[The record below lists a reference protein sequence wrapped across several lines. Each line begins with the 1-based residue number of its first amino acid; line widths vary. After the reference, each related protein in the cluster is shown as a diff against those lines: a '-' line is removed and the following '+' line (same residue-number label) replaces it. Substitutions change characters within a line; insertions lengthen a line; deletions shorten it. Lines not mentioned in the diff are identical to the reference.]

1 MNIDKAISLTASK
14 EEREAQ
20 RILDSINGDKE
31 LLYLLIMK
39 KGVNDLLEKIYKKS
53 GENAPEER
61 INECAIPLLNSHFLD
76 KKEKEARYLKF
87 YDRALDRIDDY
98 RYEWMASTT
107 IPKLLN
113 MKILDETRRN
123 ELYISFFDKTLKEVP
138 KEKYY
143 CFWLNR
149 AIPQLLRCRDLPI
162 NEVKTDYLSFLNN
175 LTQRVNTW
183 LTKDEDRKKWGADW
197 SKTIIEKLL
206 VEPILT
212 QEEIKHYR
220 NNLSYKIETPI
231 VEDWEK
237 LWEDTNYDKVDL
249 KDLVSNLKEIEN
261 TRYYSQYDFKKIAW
275 KIAKYSQSEL
285 ENKSKKDQI
294 FSFEVF
300 DNIDSDILE
309 VLEQY
314 KDPLSLE
321 DIKLI
326 NKKWANVFLYQKK
339 LKEIS
344 EISTVNDLMEVL
356 CFDNKDKQ
364 LEEQIQYIKN
374 KFNSWNKSVHHL
386 SYRDIREK
394 ILNHPKK
401 LKPIFDILLMGEKD
415 CENQDEFWQ
424 RLAWEIFDK
433 IDEEK
438 IDEDVVIL
446 KEFIDRLRPS
456 IPNKEGLRVF
466 IAEYFNIKEYRTN
479 KEWYI
484 DTARV
489 ISGIIGNFFTLE
501 RRKKPWYCPKYEDF
515 YLRKLQKLIDCHP
528 KKLKPMFDVI
538 LMGEKDCE
546 DQGRFWNVLL
556 WKIFDK
562 IDEEKID
569 EDVVIL
575 KEFIDRLRPS
585 IRNKEGLRVF
595 IAEYFNIKKYR
606 SDKEWYIDTARVIS
620 EIIGNFFTLERRK
633 KPWSSRKYQDF
644 YSWTL
649 RELIDYHSKKLK
661 PMFDVILMGEKD
673 CEDQERFWKV
683 LLWKILNKID
693 EKRIDEGVNLLKEF
707 IDKISPFI
715 NNRENLR
722 IFMAYYFDINKYR
735 SDKEWWI
742 QTATTMINRPIE
754 KAHTINEN
762 NFFKASEGTFTLCKD
777 EVISER
783 EPDFISYRR
792 NRNNETESYEYSDDI
807 ISSEYRYTKEGVY
820 RKSDHRGK
828 VASCIWELSEENYW
842 NDDESDEDDA
852 PDEDD
857 AESRNQYRN
866 ENAVVAF
873 CPREKFTPL
882 KKYLLKFKRED
893 WDIQYIPT
901 IPLQYLWKT
910 GGSLAAEFGEKH
922 TTSILDL
929 YSPLDQHP
937 NHYSDYITLF
947 LEK

>member
-39 KGVNDLLEKIYKKS
+39 KGVNDLLEKIYKEAWEYSAEK
-53 GENAPEER
+53 P

-76 KKEKEARYLKF
+76 KKEKEVRFLKF
-87 YDRALDRIDDY
+87 YNHTIEQIIDDS
-98 RYEWMASTT
+98 EWLASTT

-113 MKILDETRRN
+113 MNILAESRRN
-123 ELYISFFDKTLKEVP
+123 ELYISFFDKTLKEVL
-138 KEKYY
+138 KEKYDN
-143 CFWLNR
+143 FWLNE
-149 AIPQLLRCRDLPI
+149 AIPELLKCRDLPI
-162 NEVKTDYLSFLNN
+162 TEIKPDYLSFLDHLIQKANIRFN
-175 LTQRVNTW
+175 EKNENRQ
-183 LTKDEDRKKWGADW
+183 KWGANW
-197 SKTIIEKLL
+197 SKTIIQELL
-206 VEPILT
+206 IEPILAP
-212 QEEIKHYR
+212 EEIKHYR
-220 NNLSYKIETPI
+220 DNLSYKIEAPI
-231 VEDWEK
+231 IEDWEE
-237 LWEDTNYDKVDL
+237 LWEDPNYDKVDL
-249 KDLVSNLKEIEN
+249 KDLVSNLKEIES
-261 TRYYSQYDFKKIAW
+261 TGYYSEDDFKKIAW
-275 KIAKYSQSEL
+275 KIAKYSESEL

-294 FSFEVF
+294 FSFEVLN
-300 DNIDSDILE
+300 NIDSDILE

-314 KDPLSLE
+314 KAPLSLE

-326 NKKWANVFLYQKK
+326 NTKWANVFLYQKK

-374 KFNSWNKSVHHL
+374 KFNSWKEW
-386 SYRDIREK
+386 SYKLPFGDIRKK
-394 ILNHPKK
+394 ILDHPKK

-466 IAEYFNIKEYRTN
+466 ITEYFNIKEYRSD

-501 RRKKPWYCPKYEDF
+501 RKKHPWSLPKY
-515 YLRKLQKLIDCHP
+515 Q
-528 KKLKPMFDVI
+528 
-538 LMGEKDCE
+538 
-546 DQGRFWNVLL
+546 N
-556 WKIFDK
+556 
-562 IDEEKID
+562 
-569 EDVVIL
+569 
-575 KEFIDRLRPS
+575 
-585 IRNKEGLRVF
+585 
-595 IAEYFNIKKYR
+595 
-606 SDKEWYIDTARVIS
+606 
-620 EIIGNFFTLERRK
+620 
-633 KPWSSRKYQDF
+633 F

-649 RELIDYHSKKLK
+649 HQLIDYHSKKLK

-693 EKRIDEGVNLLKEF
+693 EKRIDEEVNLLKEF

-754 KAHTINEN
+754 KASSINEN

-828 VASCIWELSEENYW
+828 VASCIWDLSEENYW
-842 NDDESDEDDA
+842 DDDESDEDDA
-852 PDEDD
+852 PDEED

-882 KKYLLKFKRED
+882 KKYLLKFKGED

-910 GGSLAAEFGEKH
+910 GGSLAAEFGKKH

-929 YSPLDQHP
+929 DRPLDHHP

>member
-61 INECAIPLLNSHFLD
+61 INECAIPLLNSYFLD

-138 KEKYY
+138 KEKYD

-162 NEVKTDYLSFLNN
+162 NELKTDYLSFLDN

-220 NNLSYKIETPI
+220 NNLSYKIETAI
-231 VEDWEK
+231 VEDWEE

-261 TRYYSQYDFKKIAW
+261 TGYYSQYDFKKISW
-275 KIAKYSQSEL
+275 KMAAYSQSEL

-294 FSFEVF
+294 FSFEVLN
-300 DNIDSDILE
+300 NIDSDILE

-314 KDPLSLE
+314 KAPLSLE

-326 NKKWANVFLYQKK
+326 NTKWANVFLYQKK

-374 KFNSWNKSVHHL
+374 KFNSWKEWPYKL
-386 SYRDIREK
+386 PFGDIRKK

-424 RLAWEIFDK
+424 RLAWKIFDK

-466 IAEYFNIKEYRTN
+466 ITEYFNIKEYRSD

-484 DTARV
+484 DTARI
-489 ISGIIGNFFTLE
+489 ISEIIGNFFTLE

-515 YLRKLQKLIDCHP
+515 YSWKLHQ
-528 KKLKPMFDVI
+528 
-538 LMGEKDCE
+538 
-546 DQGRFWNVLL
+546 
-556 WKIFDK
+556 
-562 IDEEKID
+562 
-569 EDVVIL
+569 
-575 KEFIDRLRPS
+575 
-585 IRNKEGLRVF
+585 
-595 IAEYFNIKKYR
+595 
-606 SDKEWYIDTARVIS
+606 
-620 EIIGNFFTLERRK
+620 
-633 KPWSSRKYQDF
+633 
-644 YSWTL
+644 
-649 RELIDYHSKKLK
+649 LIDYHAKKLK

-673 CEDQERFWKV
+673 CEDQERFWEV
-683 LLWKILNKID
+683 LLWKIFDKID
-693 EKRIDEGVNLLKEF
+693 EKRIDEEVNLLKEF

-762 NFFKASEGTFTLCKD
+762 NFFKASEATFTLCKD

-828 VASCIWELSEENYW
+828 VASCIWDLSEENYW
-842 NDDESDEDDA
+842 DDDESDEDDA
-852 PDEDD
+852 PDEED

-882 KKYLLKFKRED
+882 KKYLLKFKRKD

>member
-1 MNIDKAISLTASK
+1 MSIDKAISLTASK

-61 INECAIPLLNSHFLD
+61 INECAIPLLNSYFLN
-76 KKEKEARYLKF
+76 KEEKEARYLKF

-98 RYEWMASTT
+98 RYERMASTT

-113 MKILDETRRN
+113 MKILDESRRN

-220 NNLSYKIETPI
+220 NNLSYKIETAI
-231 VEDWEK
+231 VEDWEE
-237 LWEDTNYDKVDL
+237 LWENTNYDKVDL
-249 KDLVSNLKEIEN
+249 KDLVSNLKEIES
-261 TRYYSQYDFKKIAW
+261 TGYYSADDFKKIAW

-294 FSFEVF
+294 FSFEVLN
-300 DNIDSDILE
+300 NIDSDILE

-314 KDPLSLE
+314 KAPLSLE

-374 KFNSWNKSVHHL
+374 KFNSWNQSVHHL

-394 ILNHPKK
+394 ILNYPKK

-466 IAEYFNIKEYRTN
+466 IAEYFNIKEYRAN
-479 KEWYI
+479 KKWYI

-501 RRKKPWYCPKYEDF
+501 KRKKPWYCPKYENF
-515 YLRKLQKLIDCHP
+515 YSWELQQLIDCHP
-528 KKLKPMFDVI
+528 KKLKPMFDII
-538 LMGEKDCE
+538 LMGERDCE
-546 DQGRFWNVLL
+546 DQRRLWKVLL

-562 IDEEKID
+562 IDEERID
-569 EDVVIL
+569 EDV
-575 KEFIDRLRPS
+575 S
-585 IRNKEGLRVF
+585 
-595 IAEYFNIKKYR
+595 
-606 SDKEWYIDTARVIS
+606 
-620 EIIGNFFTLERRK
+620 
-633 KPWSSRKYQDF
+633 
-644 YSWTL
+644 
-649 RELIDYHSKKLK
+649 
-661 PMFDVILMGEKD
+661 
-673 CEDQERFWKV
+673 
-683 LLWKILNKID
+683 
-693 EKRIDEGVNLLKEF
+693 LLKEF

-715 NNRENLR
+715 TNRENLR
-722 IFMAYYFDINKYR
+722 IFMAYYFNIKQYR
-735 SDKEWWI
+735 SDKEWRI
-742 QTATTMINRPIE
+742 KTATTMINRPIE
-754 KAHTINEN
+754 KAPTINED

-828 VASCIWELSEENYW
+828 VASCIWDLSEENYW
-842 NDDESDEDDA
+842 DDDKSDEDDA
-852 PDEDD
+852 PDEED

-866 ENAVVAF
+866 ENTVVAF
-873 CPREKFTPL
+873 CPRENFTPL
-882 KKYLLKFKRED
+882 KKYLLKFKDED

-910 GGSLAAEFGEKH
+910 GGSLAAEFGKKH

-929 YSPLDQHP
+929 DSPLDHHP

>member
-1 MNIDKAISLTASK
+1 MSIDKKISLTASK
-14 EEREAQ
+14 EEREAK

-39 KGVNDLLEKIYKKS
+39 KGVNDLLEKIYKEAWEYSAEKW
-53 GENAPEER
+53 
-61 INECAIPLLNSHFLD
+61 INECAIPLLNSHFLN
-76 KKEKEARYLKF
+76 KEEKEVRFLKF
-87 YDRALDRIDDY
+87 YNCTTEQIDDC
-98 RYEWMASTT
+98 EWMASTT

-113 MKILDETRRN
+113 MNILDESRRN
-123 ELYISFFDKTLKEVP
+123 ELYISFFDKTLKEVL
-138 KEKYY
+138 KEKYDN
-143 CFWLNR
+143 FWLNE
-149 AIPQLLRCRDLPI
+149 AIPELLKCRDLPI
-162 NEVKTDYLSFLNN
+162 TEIKPDYLSFLDHLIQKANIRFN
-175 LTQRVNTW
+175 EKNENRQ
-183 LTKDEDRKKWGADW
+183 KWGANW
-197 SKTIIEKLL
+197 SKTIIQELL
-206 VEPILT
+206 IEPILT
-212 QEEIKHYR
+212 PEEIKHYR
-220 NNLSYKIETPI
+220 DNLSYKIETPI
-231 VEDWEK
+231 IEDWEE
-237 LWEDTNYDKVDL
+237 LWEDPNYDKVDL
-249 KDLVSNLKEIEN
+249 KDLVSNLKEIES
-261 TRYYSQYDFKKIAW
+261 TGYYSEDDFKKIAW
-275 KIAKYSQSEL
+275 KIAKYSESEL

-294 FSFEVF
+294 FSFEVLN
-300 DNIDSDILE
+300 NIDSDILE

-314 KDPLSLE
+314 KAPLSLE

-326 NKKWANVFLYQKK
+326 NTKWANVFLYQKK

-374 KFNSWNKSVHHL
+374 KFNSWKEWPYKL
-386 SYRDIREK
+386 PFGDIRKK

-466 IAEYFNIKEYRTN
+466 ITEYFNIKE
-479 KEWYI
+479 
-484 DTARV
+484 
-489 ISGIIGNFFTLE
+489 
-501 RRKKPWYCPKYEDF
+501 
-515 YLRKLQKLIDCHP
+515 
-528 KKLKPMFDVI
+528 
-538 LMGEKDCE
+538 
-546 DQGRFWNVLL
+546 
-556 WKIFDK
+556 
-562 IDEEKID
+562 
-569 EDVVIL
+569 
-575 KEFIDRLRPS
+575 
-585 IRNKEGLRVF
+585 
-595 IAEYFNIKKYR
+595 YR

-620 EIIGNFFTLERRK
+620 EIIGNFFTLERK
-633 KPWSSRKYQDF
+633 KHPWSLPKYQNF

-649 RELIDYHSKKLK
+649 HQLIDYHSKKLK

-693 EKRIDEGVNLLKEF
+693 EKRIDEEVNLLKEF
-707 IDKISPFI
+707 IDKIIPFI

-722 IFMAYYFDINKYR
+722 IFMAYYFDIEKYR

-754 KAHTINEN
+754 KAHTINED

-783 EPDFISYRR
+783 EPDFISYRK

-807 ISSEYRYTKEGVY
+807 ISSEYRFTEEGVY
-820 RKSDHRGK
+820 RKSDHRGR

-842 NDDESDEDDA
+842 DDDESDEDDA
-852 PDEDD
+852 PDEED

-882 KKYLLKFKRED
+882 KKYLLKFKGED

-910 GGSLAAEFGEKH
+910 GGSLAAEFGKKH

-929 YSPLDQHP
+929 DSPLDHHP

>member
-39 KGVNDLLEKIYKKS
+39 KGVNDLLEKIYKEAWEYSAEK
-53 GENAPEER
+53 R

-76 KKEKEARYLKF
+76 KKEKEVRFLKF
-87 YDRALDRIDDY
+87 YNHTIEQIIDDS
-98 RYEWMASTT
+98 EWLASTT

-113 MKILDETRRN
+113 MKILNKTKRN
-123 ELYISFFDKTLKEVP
+123 ELYISFFDKALKEVL
-138 KEKYY
+138 KEKYDN
-143 CFWLNR
+143 FWLNE
-149 AIPQLLRCRDLPI
+149 AIPELLKCRDLPI
-162 NEVKTDYLSFLNN
+162 TEIKPDYLSFLDHLIQKANIQFN
-175 LTQRVNTW
+175 EKNENRQ
-183 LTKDEDRKKWGADW
+183 KWGANW
-197 SKTIIEKLL
+197 SKTIIQELL
-206 VEPILT
+206 IEPILT
-212 QEEIKHYR
+212 PEEIKHYR

-231 VEDWEK
+231 VEVEDWEE
-237 LWEDTNYDKVDL
+237 LWEDPNYDKVDL
-249 KDLVSNLKEIEN
+249 KDLVSNLKEIES
-261 TRYYSQYDFKKIAW
+261 TGYYSADDFKKIAW
-275 KIAKYSQSEL
+275 KIAAYSQSEL

-294 FSFEVF
+294 FSFEVLN
-300 DNIDSDILE
+300 NIDSDILE

-314 KDPLSLE
+314 KAPLSLE

-326 NKKWANVFLYQKK
+326 NTKWANVFLYQKK

-374 KFNSWNKSVHHL
+374 KFNSWNQSVHHL

-466 IAEYFNIKEYRTN
+466 ITEYFNIKE
-479 KEWYI
+479 
-484 DTARV
+484 
-489 ISGIIGNFFTLE
+489 
-501 RRKKPWYCPKYEDF
+501 
-515 YLRKLQKLIDCHP
+515 
-528 KKLKPMFDVI
+528 
-538 LMGEKDCE
+538 
-546 DQGRFWNVLL
+546 
-556 WKIFDK
+556 
-562 IDEEKID
+562 
-569 EDVVIL
+569 
-575 KEFIDRLRPS
+575 
-585 IRNKEGLRVF
+585 
-595 IAEYFNIKKYR
+595 YR

-633 KPWSSRKYQDF
+633 HPWSLPKYQNF

-649 RELIDYHSKKLK
+649 HQLIDYHSKKLK

-683 LLWKILNKID
+683 LLWKIFNKID
-693 EKRIDEGVNLLKEF
+693 EKRIDEEVNLLKEF

-722 IFMAYYFDINKYR
+722 IFMAYYFDINKYC

-754 KAHTINEN
+754 KASSINEN

-783 EPDFISYRR
+783 EPDFISYRK

-842 NDDESDEDDA
+842 DDDESDEDDA
-852 PDEDD
+852 PDEED

-882 KKYLLKFKRED
+882 KKYLLKFKGED

-910 GGSLAAEFGEKH
+910 GGSLAAEFGKKH

-929 YSPLDQHP
+929 DSPLDHHP

>member
-1 MNIDKAISLTASK
+1 MSIDKAISLTASK

-53 GENAPEER
+53 GENTPEER

-113 MKILDETRRN
+113 IKILDESKRN

-138 KEKYY
+138 KEKYD

-162 NEVKTDYLSFLNN
+162 NELKTDYLSFLDN

-220 NNLSYKIETPI
+220 DNLSYKIETPI
-231 VEDWEK
+231 VEDWEE
-237 LWEDTNYDKVDL
+237 LWEDPNYDKVDL
-249 KDLVSNLKEIEN
+249 KDLVSNLKKIEN
-261 TRYYSQYDFKKIAW
+261 AGYYSQYDFKKIAW

-300 DNIDSDILE
+300 NNIDSDILE

-314 KDPLSLE
+314 KAPLSLE

-326 NKKWANVFLYQKK
+326 NTKWANVFLYQKK

-374 KFNSWNKSVHHL
+374 KFNSWNQSVHHL

-394 ILNHPKK
+394 ILNYPKK

-433 IDEEK
+433 IDEE
-438 IDEDVVIL
+438 
-446 KEFIDRLRPS
+446 R
-456 IPNKEGLRVF
+456 
-466 IAEYFNIKEYRTN
+466 
-479 KEWYI
+479 
-484 DTARV
+484 
-489 ISGIIGNFFTLE
+489 
-501 RRKKPWYCPKYEDF
+501 
-515 YLRKLQKLIDCHP
+515 
-528 KKLKPMFDVI
+528 
-538 LMGEKDCE
+538 
-546 DQGRFWNVLL
+546 
-556 WKIFDK
+556 
-562 IDEEKID
+562 ID

-595 IAEYFNIKKYR
+595 IAEYFNIKEYR
-606 SDKEWYIDTARVIS
+606 ANKKWYIDTARVIS
-620 EIIGNFFTLERRK
+620 GIIGNFFTLEKRK
-633 KPWSSRKYQDF
+633 KPWYCPKYENF
-644 YSWTL
+644 YSWEL
-649 RELIDYHSKKLK
+649 RQLIDCHPKKLK

-673 CEDQERFWKV
+673 CEDQERFWEV
-683 LLWKILNKID
+683 LLWKIFDKID
-693 EKRIDEGVNLLKEF
+693 EKRTDEEVNLLKEF

-722 IFMAYYFDINKYR
+722 IFMAYYFDIEKYR

-754 KAHTINEN
+754 KASSINED
-762 NFFKASEGTFTLCKD
+762 NFFKASKGTFTLCKD

-783 EPDFISYRR
+783 EPDFISYRK

-807 ISSEYRYTKEGVY
+807 ISSEYRFTEEGVY
-820 RKSDHRGK
+820 RKSDHRGR

-842 NDDESDEDDA
+842 DDDESDEDDA
-852 PDEDD
+852 PDEED

-882 KKYLLKFKRED
+882 KKYLLKFKGED

-910 GGSLAAEFGEKH
+910 GGSLAAEFGKKH

-929 YSPLDQHP
+929 DSPLDHHP

>member
-1 MNIDKAISLTASK
+1 MNIDKAISLTVSK

-39 KGVNDLLEKIYKKS
+39 KGVNDLLEKIYKEAWEYSAEK
-53 GENAPEER
+53 R

-76 KKEKEARYLKF
+76 KKEKEVRFLKF
-87 YDRALDRIDDY
+87 YNHTIEQIIDDS
-98 RYEWMASTT
+98 EWLASTT
-107 IPKLLN
+107 ISKLLN
-113 MKILDETRRN
+113 MKILNKTKRN
-123 ELYISFFDKTLKEVP
+123 ELYISFFDKALKEVL
-138 KEKYY
+138 KEKYDN
-143 CFWLNR
+143 FWLNE
-149 AIPQLLRCRDLPI
+149 AIPELLKCRDLPI
-162 NEVKTDYLSFLNN
+162 TEIKPDYLSFLDHLIQKANIQFN
-175 LTQRVNTW
+175 EKNENRQ
-183 LTKDEDRKKWGADW
+183 KWGANW
-197 SKTIIEKLL
+197 SKTIIQELL
-206 VEPILT
+206 IEPILT
-212 QEEIKHYR
+212 PEEIKHYR

-231 VEDWEK
+231 VEDWEE

-249 KDLVSNLKEIEN
+249 KDLVSNLKEIES
-261 TRYYSQYDFKKIAW
+261 TGYYSADDFKKIAW
-275 KIAKYSQSEL
+275 KIAAYSQSEL

-294 FSFEVF
+294 FSFEVLN
-300 DNIDSDILE
+300 NIDSDISE

-314 KDPLSLE
+314 KAPLSLE

-326 NKKWANVFLYQKK
+326 NTKWANVFLYQKK

-374 KFNSWNKSVHHL
+374 KFNSWNQSVHHL

-466 IAEYFNIKEYRTN
+466 IAEYFNIKEYRAN

-489 ISGIIGNFFTLE
+489 ISWIIGNFFTLE
-501 RRKKPWYCPKYEDF
+501 RRKKPWYCPKY
-515 YLRKLQKLIDCHP
+515 Q
-528 KKLKPMFDVI
+528 
-538 LMGEKDCE
+538 
-546 DQGRFWNVLL
+546 N
-556 WKIFDK
+556 
-562 IDEEKID
+562 
-569 EDVVIL
+569 
-575 KEFIDRLRPS
+575 
-585 IRNKEGLRVF
+585 
-595 IAEYFNIKKYR
+595 
-606 SDKEWYIDTARVIS
+606 
-620 EIIGNFFTLERRK
+620 
-633 KPWSSRKYQDF
+633 F

-649 RELIDYHSKKLK
+649 HQLIDYHSKKLK

-683 LLWKILNKID
+683 LLWKIFNKID
-693 EKRIDEGVNLLKEF
+693 EKRIDEEVNLLKEF

-828 VASCIWELSEENYW
+828 VASCIWDLSEENYW
-842 NDDESDEDDA
+842 DDDDSDEDDA

-882 KKYLLKFKRED
+882 KKYLLKFKGED
-893 WDIQYIPT
+893 WDTQQIPT

-910 GGSLAAEFGEKH
+910 GGSLAAEFGKKH

-929 YSPLDQHP
+929 DTPLDHHR
-937 NHYSDYITLF
+937 NHHSDYITLF

>member
-39 KGVNDLLEKIYKKS
+39 KGVNDLLEKIYKEAWEYSAEK
-53 GENAPEER
+53 R

-76 KKEKEARYLKF
+76 KKEKEVRFLKF
-87 YDRALDRIDDY
+87 YNHTIEQIIDDS
-98 RYEWMASTT
+98 EWLASTT

-113 MKILDETRRN
+113 MKILNKTKRN
-123 ELYISFFDKTLKEVP
+123 ELYISFFDKALKEVL
-138 KEKYY
+138 KEKYDN
-143 CFWLNR
+143 FWLNE
-149 AIPQLLRCRDLPI
+149 AIPELLKCRDLPI
-162 NEVKTDYLSFLNN
+162 TEIKPDYLSFLDHLIQKANIQFN
-175 LTQRVNTW
+175 EKNENRQ
-183 LTKDEDRKKWGADW
+183 KWGANW
-197 SKTIIEKLL
+197 SKTIIQELL
-206 VEPILT
+206 IEPILT
-212 QEEIKHYR
+212 PEEIKHYR

-231 VEDWEK
+231 VEDWEE
-237 LWEDTNYDKVDL
+237 LWEDPNYDKVDL
-249 KDLVSNLKEIEN
+249 KDLVSNLKEIES
-261 TRYYSQYDFKKIAW
+261 TGYYSADDFKKIAW
-275 KIAKYSQSEL
+275 KIAAYSQSEL

-294 FSFEVF
+294 FSFEVLN
-300 DNIDSDILE
+300 NIDSDILE

-314 KDPLSLE
+314 KAPLSLE

-326 NKKWANVFLYQKK
+326 NTKWANVFLYQKK

-374 KFNSWNKSVHHL
+374 KFNSWNQLVHHL

-466 IAEYFNIKEYRTN
+466 ITEYFNIKE
-479 KEWYI
+479 
-484 DTARV
+484 
-489 ISGIIGNFFTLE
+489 
-501 RRKKPWYCPKYEDF
+501 
-515 YLRKLQKLIDCHP
+515 
-528 KKLKPMFDVI
+528 
-538 LMGEKDCE
+538 
-546 DQGRFWNVLL
+546 
-556 WKIFDK
+556 
-562 IDEEKID
+562 
-569 EDVVIL
+569 
-575 KEFIDRLRPS
+575 
-585 IRNKEGLRVF
+585 
-595 IAEYFNIKKYR
+595 YR

-620 EIIGNFFTLERRK
+620 EIIGNFFTLERK
-633 KPWSSRKYQDF
+633 KHPWSLPKYQNF

-649 RELIDYHSKKLK
+649 HQLIDYHSKKLK

-693 EKRIDEGVNLLKEF
+693 EKRIDEDVNLLKEF

-715 NNRENLR
+715 SNRENLR
-722 IFMAYYFDINKYR
+722 IFIAYYFDIEKYR

-762 NFFKASEGTFTLCKD
+762 NFFKASEATFTLCKD

-828 VASCIWELSEENYW
+828 VASCIWDLSEENYW
-842 NDDESDEDDA
+842 DDDKSDEDDA
-852 PDEDD
+852 PDEED

-882 KKYLLKFKRED
+882 KKYLLKFKGED

-910 GGSLAAEFGEKH
+910 GGSLAAEFGKKH

-929 YSPLDQHP
+929 DTPLDHHR
-937 NHYSDYITLF
+937 NHHSDYTTLF

>member
-39 KGVNDLLEKIYKKS
+39 KGVNDLLEKIYKEAWEYSAEK
-53 GENAPEER
+53 R

-76 KKEKEARYLKF
+76 KKEKEVRFLKF
-87 YDRALDRIDDY
+87 YNHTIEQIIDDS
-98 RYEWMASTT
+98 EWLASTT

-113 MKILDETRRN
+113 MKILNKTKRN
-123 ELYISFFDKTLKEVP
+123 ELYISFFDKALKEVL
-138 KEKYY
+138 KEKYDN
-143 CFWLNR
+143 FWLNE
-149 AIPQLLRCRDLPI
+149 AIPELLKCRDLPI
-162 NEVKTDYLSFLNN
+162 TEIKPDYLSFLDN

-231 VEDWEK
+231 VEDWEE

-249 KDLVSNLKEIEN
+249 KDLVSNLKEIDN
-261 TRYYSQYDFKKIAW
+261 TGYYSEDDFKKIAW
-275 KIAKYSQSEL
+275 KIAKYSESEL
-285 ENKSKKDQI
+285 ENKGKKDQI

-300 DNIDSDILE
+300 DNIDSNILE
-309 VLEQY
+309 ILDQY

-466 IAEYFNIKEYRTN
+466 IAKYFNIKEYRAN

-489 ISGIIGNFFTLE
+489 ISGIIGIFFTLE
-501 RRKKPWYCPKYEDF
+501 RRKKPWYCPKYENF
-515 YLRKLQKLIDCHP
+515 YSWELRQLIDCHP
-528 KKLKPMFDVI
+528 
-538 LMGEKDCE
+538 
-546 DQGRFWNVLL
+546 
-556 WKIFDK
+556 
-562 IDEEKID
+562 
-569 EDVVIL
+569 
-575 KEFIDRLRPS
+575 
-585 IRNKEGLRVF
+585 
-595 IAEYFNIKKYR
+595 
-606 SDKEWYIDTARVIS
+606 
-620 EIIGNFFTLERRK
+620 
-633 KPWSSRKYQDF
+633 
-644 YSWTL
+644 
-649 RELIDYHSKKLK
+649 KKLK

-683 LLWKILNKID
+683 LLWKIFDKID
-693 EKRIDEGVNLLKEF
+693 EKRIDEDVNLLKEF

-715 NNRENLR
+715 SNRENLR
-722 IFMAYYFDINKYR
+722 IFIAYYFDIEKYR

-762 NFFKASEGTFTLCKD
+762 NFFKASEATFTLCKD

-807 ISSEYRYTKEGVY
+807 ISSEYRFTEEGVY

-842 NDDESDEDDA
+842 DDDESDEDDA
-852 PDEDD
+852 PDEED

-873 CPREKFTPL
+873 CPREIFIK
-882 KKYLLKFKRED
+882 
-893 WDIQYIPT
+893 I
-901 IPLQYLWKT
+901 
-910 GGSLAAEFGEKH
+910 
-922 TTSILDL
+922 
-929 YSPLDQHP
+929 
-937 NHYSDYITLF
+937 
-947 LEK
+947 

>member
-39 KGVNDLLEKIYKKS
+39 KGVNDLLEKIYKEAWEYSAEKW
-53 GENAPEER
+53 
-61 INECAIPLLNSHFLD
+61 INECAIPLLNSYFLN
-76 KKEKEARYLKF
+76 KEEKEARFLKF
-87 YDRALDRIDDY
+87 YNHTIEQIIDDS
-98 RYEWMASTT
+98 EWLASTT

-113 MKILDETRRN
+113 MNILAESRRN
-123 ELYISFFDKTLKEVP
+123 ELYISFFDKTLKEVL
-138 KEKYY
+138 KEKYDN
-143 CFWLNR
+143 FWLNE
-149 AIPQLLRCRDLPI
+149 AIPELLKCRDLPI
-162 NEVKTDYLSFLNN
+162 TEIKPDYLSFLDHLIQKANIRFN
-175 LTQRVNTW
+175 EKNENRQ
-183 LTKDEDRKKWGADW
+183 KWGANW
-197 SKTIIEKLL
+197 SKTIIQELL
-206 VEPILT
+206 IEPILAP
-212 QEEIKHYR
+212 EEIKHYR
-220 NNLSYKIETPI
+220 DNLSYKIEAPI
-231 VEDWEK
+231 IEDWEE
-237 LWEDTNYDKVDL
+237 LWEDPNYDKVDL
-249 KDLVSNLKEIEN
+249 KDLVSNLKEIES
-261 TRYYSQYDFKKIAW
+261 TGYYSEDDFKKIAW
-275 KIAKYSQSEL
+275 KIAKYSESEL

-294 FSFEVF
+294 FSFEVLN
-300 DNIDSDILE
+300 NIDSDILE

-314 KDPLSLE
+314 KAPLSLE

-326 NKKWANVFLYQKK
+326 NTKWANVFLYQKK

-374 KFNSWNKSVHHL
+374 KFNSWKEW
-386 SYRDIREK
+386 SYKLPFGDIRKK

-466 IAEYFNIKEYRTN
+466 ITEYFNIKEYRSD

-501 RRKKPWYCPKYEDF
+501 RKKHPWSLPKY
-515 YLRKLQKLIDCHP
+515 Q
-528 KKLKPMFDVI
+528 
-538 LMGEKDCE
+538 
-546 DQGRFWNVLL
+546 N
-556 WKIFDK
+556 
-562 IDEEKID
+562 
-569 EDVVIL
+569 
-575 KEFIDRLRPS
+575 
-585 IRNKEGLRVF
+585 
-595 IAEYFNIKKYR
+595 
-606 SDKEWYIDTARVIS
+606 
-620 EIIGNFFTLERRK
+620 
-633 KPWSSRKYQDF
+633 F

-649 RELIDYHSKKLK
+649 HQLIDYHSKKLK

-683 LLWKILNKID
+683 LLWKIFNKID
-693 EKRIDEGVNLLKEF
+693 EKRIDEEVNLLKEF

-722 IFMAYYFDINKYR
+722 IFMAYYFDIEKYR

-777 EVISER
+777 EVVSER
-783 EPDFISYRR
+783 EPDFISYRK

-807 ISSEYRYTKEGVY
+807 ISSEYRFTEEGVY
-820 RKSDHRGK
+820 RKSDHRGR

-842 NDDESDEDDA
+842 DDDESDEDDA
-852 PDEDD
+852 PDEED
-857 AESRNQYRN
+857 AKSRNQYRN

-882 KKYLLKFKRED
+882 KKYLLKFKGED

-910 GGSLAAEFGEKH
+910 GGSLAAEFGKKH

-929 YSPLDQHP
+929 DRPLDHHP

>member
-1 MNIDKAISLTASK
+1 MSIDKKISLTASK
-14 EEREAQ
+14 EEREAK

-39 KGVNDLLEKIYKKS
+39 KGVNDLLEKIYKEAWEYSAEK
-53 GENAPEER
+53 P

-76 KKEKEARYLKF
+76 KEEKEVRFLKF
-87 YDRALDRIDDY
+87 YNYTIEQIDDC
-98 RYEWMASTT
+98 EWMASTT

-113 MKILDETRRN
+113 MNILDESRRN
-123 ELYISFFDKTLKEVP
+123 ELYISFFDKTLKEVL
-138 KEKYY
+138 KEKYDN
-143 CFWLNR
+143 FWLNE
-149 AIPQLLRCRDLPI
+149 AIPELLKCRDLPI
-162 NEVKTDYLSFLNN
+162 TEIKPDYLSFLDHLIQKANIRFN
-175 LTQRVNTW
+175 EKNENRQ
-183 LTKDEDRKKWGADW
+183 KWGANW
-197 SKTIIEKLL
+197 SKTIIQELL
-206 VEPILT
+206 IKPILT
-212 QEEIKHYR
+212 PEEIKHYR
-220 NNLSYKIETPI
+220 DNLSYKIETPI
-231 VEDWEK
+231 IEDWEE
-237 LWEDTNYDKVDL
+237 LWEDPNYDKVDL
-249 KDLVSNLKEIEN
+249 KDLVSNLKEIES
-261 TRYYSQYDFKKIAW
+261 TGYYSEDDFKKIAW
-275 KIAKYSQSEL
+275 KIAKYSESEL

-294 FSFEVF
+294 FSFEVLN
-300 DNIDSDILE
+300 NIDSDILE

-314 KDPLSLE
+314 KAPLSLE

-326 NKKWANVFLYQKK
+326 NTKWANVFLYQKK

-374 KFNSWNKSVHHL
+374 KFNSWKEWPYKL
-386 SYRDIREK
+386 PFGDIRKK

-466 IAEYFNIKEYRTN
+466 ITEYFNIKE
-479 KEWYI
+479 
-484 DTARV
+484 
-489 ISGIIGNFFTLE
+489 
-501 RRKKPWYCPKYEDF
+501 
-515 YLRKLQKLIDCHP
+515 
-528 KKLKPMFDVI
+528 
-538 LMGEKDCE
+538 
-546 DQGRFWNVLL
+546 
-556 WKIFDK
+556 
-562 IDEEKID
+562 
-569 EDVVIL
+569 
-575 KEFIDRLRPS
+575 
-585 IRNKEGLRVF
+585 
-595 IAEYFNIKKYR
+595 YR

-620 EIIGNFFTLERRK
+620 EIIGNFFTLERK
-633 KPWSSRKYQDF
+633 KHPWSLPKYQNF

-649 RELIDYHSKKLK
+649 HQLIDYHSKKLK

-693 EKRIDEGVNLLKEF
+693 EKRIDEEVNLLKEF
-707 IDKISPFI
+707 IDKIIPFI

-722 IFMAYYFDINKYR
+722 IFMAYYFDIEKYR

-754 KAHTINEN
+754 KAHTINED

-783 EPDFISYRR
+783 EPDFISYRK

-807 ISSEYRYTKEGVY
+807 ISSEYRFTEEGVY
-820 RKSDHRGK
+820 RKSDHRGR

-842 NDDESDEDDA
+842 DDDESDEDDA
-852 PDEDD
+852 PDEED

-882 KKYLLKFKRED
+882 KKYLLKFKGED

-910 GGSLAAEFGEKH
+910 GGSLAAEFGKKH

-929 YSPLDQHP
+929 DSLLDHHP

>member
-1 MNIDKAISLTASK
+1 
-14 EEREAQ
+14 
-20 RILDSINGDKE
+20 
-31 LLYLLIMK
+31 
-39 KGVNDLLEKIYKKS
+39 
-53 GENAPEER
+53 
-61 INECAIPLLNSHFLD
+61 
-76 KKEKEARYLKF
+76 
-87 YDRALDRIDDY
+87 
-98 RYEWMASTT
+98 
-107 IPKLLN
+107 
-113 MKILDETRRN
+113 
-123 ELYISFFDKTLKEVP
+123 
-138 KEKYY
+138 
-143 CFWLNR
+143 
-149 AIPQLLRCRDLPI
+149 
-162 NEVKTDYLSFLNN
+162 
-175 LTQRVNTW
+175 
-183 LTKDEDRKKWGADW
+183 
-197 SKTIIEKLL
+197 
-206 VEPILT
+206 
-212 QEEIKHYR
+212 
-220 NNLSYKIETPI
+220 
-231 VEDWEK
+231 
-237 LWEDTNYDKVDL
+237 
-249 KDLVSNLKEIEN
+249 
-261 TRYYSQYDFKKIAW
+261 
-275 KIAKYSQSEL
+275 
-285 ENKSKKDQI
+285 
-294 FSFEVF
+294 
-300 DNIDSDILE
+300 
-309 VLEQY
+309 
-314 KDPLSLE
+314 
-321 DIKLI
+321 
-326 NKKWANVFLYQKK
+326 
-339 LKEIS
+339 
-344 EISTVNDLMEVL
+344 MEVL

-386 SYRDIREK
+386 SYRDIRK
-394 ILNHPKK
+394 TILNHPKK

-433 IDEEK
+433 IDEE
-438 IDEDVVIL
+438 
-446 KEFIDRLRPS
+446 R
-456 IPNKEGLRVF
+456 
-466 IAEYFNIKEYRTN
+466 
-479 KEWYI
+479 
-484 DTARV
+484 
-489 ISGIIGNFFTLE
+489 
-501 RRKKPWYCPKYEDF
+501 
-515 YLRKLQKLIDCHP
+515 
-528 KKLKPMFDVI
+528 
-538 LMGEKDCE
+538 
-546 DQGRFWNVLL
+546 
-556 WKIFDK
+556 
-562 IDEEKID
+562 ID

-644 YSWTL
+644 YPWTL

-673 CEDQERFWKV
+673 CEDQGRFWNV
-683 LLWKILNKID
+683 LLWKIFDKID
-693 EKRIDEGVNLLKEF
+693 KKRIDEDVNLLKEF

-882 KKYLLKFKRED
+882 KKYLLKFKRKD

-929 YSPLDQHP
+929 YSPLDHHP

>member
-39 KGVNDLLEKIYKKS
+39 KGVNDLLEKIYKEAWEYSAEK
-53 GENAPEER
+53 R

-76 KKEKEARYLKF
+76 KKEKEVRFLKF
-87 YDRALDRIDDY
+87 YNHTIEQIIDDS
-98 RYEWMASTT
+98 EWLASTT

-113 MKILDETRRN
+113 MKILNKTKRN
-123 ELYISFFDKTLKEVP
+123 ELYISFFDKALKEVL
-138 KEKYY
+138 KEKYDN
-143 CFWLNR
+143 FWLNE
-149 AIPQLLRCRDLPI
+149 AVPELLKCRDLPI
-162 NEVKTDYLSFLNN
+162 TEIKPDYLSFLDHLIQKANIRFN
-175 LTQRVNTW
+175 EKNENRQ
-183 LTKDEDRKKWGADW
+183 KWGANW
-197 SKTIIEKLL
+197 SKTIIQELL
-206 VEPILT
+206 IEPILT
-212 QEEIKHYR
+212 PEEIKHYR
-220 NNLSYKIETPI
+220 DNLSYKIEAPI
-231 VEDWEK
+231 IEDWEE
-237 LWEDTNYDKVDL
+237 LWEDPNYNKVDL
-249 KDLVSNLKEIEN
+249 KDLVSNLKKIEN
-261 TRYYSQYDFKKIAW
+261 AEYYSQYDFKKIAW

-294 FSFEVF
+294 FSFEVLN
-300 DNIDSDILE
+300 NIDSDILE

-314 KDPLSLE
+314 KAPLSLE

-326 NKKWANVFLYQKK
+326 NTKWANVFLYQKK

-386 SYRDIREK
+386 SYRDIRK
-394 ILNHPKK
+394 TILNHPKK
-401 LKPIFDILLMGEKD
+401 LKPIFNILLMGEKD

-424 RLAWEIFDK
+424 RLA
-433 IDEEK
+433 
-438 IDEDVVIL
+438 
-446 KEFIDRLRPS
+446 
-456 IPNKEGLRVF
+456 
-466 IAEYFNIKEYRTN
+466 
-479 KEWYI
+479 
-484 DTARV
+484 
-489 ISGIIGNFFTLE
+489 
-501 RRKKPWYCPKYEDF
+501 
-515 YLRKLQKLIDCHP
+515 
-528 KKLKPMFDVI
+528 
-538 LMGEKDCE
+538 
-546 DQGRFWNVLL
+546 

-595 IAEYFNIKKYR
+595 ITEYFFNIKEYR
-606 SDKEWYIDTARVIS
+606 SNKEWYIDTARIIS
-620 EIIGNFFTLERRK
+620 EIIGNFFTLEKGK
-633 KPWSSRKYQDF
+633 KPWSSPKYQNF
-644 YSWTL
+644 YSWEL
-649 RELIDYHSKKLK
+649 QQLIDCHPKKLK
-661 PMFDVILMGEKD
+661 PMFDIILMGERD
-673 CEDQERFWKV
+673 CEDQRRLWKV
-683 LLWKILNKID
+683 LLWKIFDKID
-693 EKRIDEGVNLLKEF
+693 EERIDEEVSLLKEF

-715 NNRENLR
+715 TNRENLR
-722 IFMAYYFDINKYR
+722 IFMAYYFDIEKYR

-777 EVISER
+777 EVVSER
-783 EPDFISYRR
+783 EPDFISYRK
-792 NRNNETESYEYSDDI
+792 NRNNETESYEYSDNI
-807 ISSEYRYTKEGVY
+807 ISSEYRFTEEGVY
-820 RKSDHRGK
+820 RKSDHRGR

-842 NDDESDEDDA
+842 DDDDSDKDDDFPNEDDA
-852 PDEDD
+852 PDEED

-882 KKYLLKFKRED
+882 KKYLLKFKGED

-910 GGSLAAEFGEKH
+910 GGSLAAEFGKKH

-929 YSPLDQHP
+929 DRPLDHHP

>member
-39 KGVNDLLEKIYKKS
+39 RGVNDLLEKIYKEAWEYSAEK
-53 GENAPEER
+53 P

-76 KKEKEARYLKF
+76 KKEKEVRFLKF
-87 YDRALDRIDDY
+87 YNHTIEQIIDDS
-98 RYEWMASTT
+98 EWLASTT

-113 MKILDETRRN
+113 MNILAESRRN
-123 ELYISFFDKTLKEVP
+123 ELYISFFDKTLKEVL
-138 KEKYY
+138 KEKYDN
-143 CFWLNR
+143 FWLNE
-149 AIPQLLRCRDLPI
+149 AIPELLKCRDLPI
-162 NEVKTDYLSFLNN
+162 TEIKPDYLSFLDHLIQKANIRFN
-175 LTQRVNTW
+175 EKNENRQ
-183 LTKDEDRKKWGADW
+183 KWGANW
-197 SKTIIEKLL
+197 SKTIIQELL
-206 VEPILT
+206 IEPILAP
-212 QEEIKHYR
+212 EEIKHYR
-220 NNLSYKIETPI
+220 DNLSYKIEAPI
-231 VEDWEK
+231 IEDWEE
-237 LWEDTNYDKVDL
+237 LWEDPNYDKVDL
-249 KDLVSNLKEIEN
+249 KDLVSNLKEIEG
-261 TRYYSQYDFKKIAW
+261 TGYYSEDDFKKIAW
-275 KIAKYSQSEL
+275 KIAKYSESEL

-294 FSFEVF
+294 FSFEVLN
-300 DNIDSDILE
+300 NIDSDILE

-314 KDPLSLE
+314 KAPLSLE

-326 NKKWANVFLYQKK
+326 NTKWANVFLYQKK

-374 KFNSWNKSVHHL
+374 KFNSWKEW
-386 SYRDIREK
+386 SYKLPFGDIRKK

-466 IAEYFNIKEYRTN
+466 ITEYFNIKEYRSD

-501 RRKKPWYCPKYEDF
+501 RKKHPWSLPKY
-515 YLRKLQKLIDCHP
+515 Q
-528 KKLKPMFDVI
+528 
-538 LMGEKDCE
+538 
-546 DQGRFWNVLL
+546 N
-556 WKIFDK
+556 
-562 IDEEKID
+562 
-569 EDVVIL
+569 
-575 KEFIDRLRPS
+575 
-585 IRNKEGLRVF
+585 
-595 IAEYFNIKKYR
+595 
-606 SDKEWYIDTARVIS
+606 
-620 EIIGNFFTLERRK
+620 
-633 KPWSSRKYQDF
+633 F

-649 RELIDYHSKKLK
+649 HQLIDYHSKKLK

-673 CEDQERFWKV
+673 CGDQERFWKV

-693 EKRIDEGVNLLKEF
+693 EKRIDEEVNLLKEF

-715 NNRENLR
+715 SNRENLR
-722 IFMAYYFDINKYR
+722 IFMAYYFDIEKYR

-754 KAHTINEN
+754 KADTINEN

-828 VASCIWELSEENYW
+828 VASCIWDLSEENYW
-842 NDDESDEDDA
+842 DDDKSDEDDA
-852 PDEDD
+852 PDEED

-873 CPREKFTPL
+873 CPRENFTPL
-882 KKYLLKFKRED
+882 KKYLLKFKDED

-910 GGSLAAEFGEKH
+910 GGSLAAEFGKKH

-929 YSPLDQHP
+929 DTPLDHHQ
-937 NHYSDYITLF
+937 NHHSDYITLF

>member
-39 KGVNDLLEKIYKKS
+39 RGVNDLLEKIYKEAWEYSAEK
-53 GENAPEER
+53 P

-76 KKEKEARYLKF
+76 KKEKEVRFLKF
-87 YDRALDRIDDY
+87 YNHTIEQIIDDS
-98 RYEWMASTT
+98 EWLASTT

-113 MKILDETRRN
+113 MNILAESRRN
-123 ELYISFFDKTLKEVP
+123 ELYISFFDKTLKEVL
-138 KEKYY
+138 KEKYDN
-143 CFWLNR
+143 FWLNE
-149 AIPQLLRCRDLPI
+149 AIPELLKCRDLPI
-162 NEVKTDYLSFLNN
+162 TEIKPDYLSFLDHLIQKANIRFN
-175 LTQRVNTW
+175 EKNENRQ
-183 LTKDEDRKKWGADW
+183 KWGANW
-197 SKTIIEKLL
+197 SKTIIQELL
-206 VEPILT
+206 IEPILT
-212 QEEIKHYR
+212 PEEIKHYR
-220 NNLSYKIETPI
+220 DNLSYKIEAPI
-231 VEDWEK
+231 IEDWEE
-237 LWEDTNYDKVDL
+237 LWEDPNYDKVDL
-249 KDLVSNLKEIEN
+249 KDLVSNLKEIES
-261 TRYYSQYDFKKIAW
+261 TGYYSEDDFKKIAW
-275 KIAKYSQSEL
+275 KIAKYSESEL

-294 FSFEVF
+294 FSFEVLN
-300 DNIDSDILE
+300 NIDSDILE

-314 KDPLSLE
+314 KAPLSLE

-326 NKKWANVFLYQKK
+326 NTKWANVFLYQKK

-374 KFNSWNKSVHHL
+374 KFNSWKEWPYKL
-386 SYRDIREK
+386 PFGDIRKK

-466 IAEYFNIKEYRTN
+466 ITEYFNIKE
-479 KEWYI
+479 
-484 DTARV
+484 
-489 ISGIIGNFFTLE
+489 
-501 RRKKPWYCPKYEDF
+501 
-515 YLRKLQKLIDCHP
+515 
-528 KKLKPMFDVI
+528 
-538 LMGEKDCE
+538 
-546 DQGRFWNVLL
+546 
-556 WKIFDK
+556 
-562 IDEEKID
+562 
-569 EDVVIL
+569 
-575 KEFIDRLRPS
+575 
-585 IRNKEGLRVF
+585 
-595 IAEYFNIKKYR
+595 YR

-620 EIIGNFFTLERRK
+620 EIIGNFFTLERK
-633 KPWSSRKYQDF
+633 KHPWSLPKYQNF

-649 RELIDYHSKKLK
+649 HQLIDYHSKKLK

-693 EKRIDEGVNLLKEF
+693 EKRIDEEVNLLKEF

-783 EPDFISYRR
+783 EPDFISYRK

-807 ISSEYRYTKEGVY
+807 ISSEYRFTEEGVY
-820 RKSDHRGK
+820 RKSDHRGR

-842 NDDESDEDDA
+842 DDDESDEDDA
-852 PDEDD
+852 PDEED
-857 AESRNQYRN
+857 AKSRNQYRN

-882 KKYLLKFKRED
+882 KKYLLKFKGED

-910 GGSLAAEFGEKH
+910 GGSLAAEFGKKH

-929 YSPLDQHP
+929 DRPLDHHP

>member
-39 KGVNDLLEKIYKKS
+39 KGVNDLLEKIYKEAWEYSAEK
-53 GENAPEER
+53 R
-61 INECAIPLLNSHFLD
+61 INECTIPLLNSHFLD
-76 KKEKEARYLKF
+76 KKEKEVRFLKF
-87 YDRALDRIDDY
+87 YNHTIEQIIDDS
-98 RYEWMASTT
+98 EWLASTT

-113 MKILDETRRN
+113 MKILNKTKRN
-123 ELYISFFDKTLKEVP
+123 ELYISFFDKALKEVL
-138 KEKYY
+138 KEKYDN
-143 CFWLNR
+143 FWLNE
-149 AIPQLLRCRDLPI
+149 AIPELLKCRDLPI
-162 NEVKTDYLSFLNN
+162 TEIKPDYLSFLDHLIQKANIQFN
-175 LTQRVNTW
+175 EKNENRQ
-183 LTKDEDRKKWGADW
+183 KWGANW
-197 SKTIIEKLL
+197 SKTIIQELL
-206 VEPILT
+206 IEPILT
-212 QEEIKHYR
+212 PEEINHYR

-231 VEDWEK
+231 VEVEDWEE
-237 LWEDTNYDKVDL
+237 LWEDPNYDKVDL
-249 KDLVSNLKEIEN
+249 KDLVSNLKEIES
-261 TRYYSQYDFKKIAW
+261 TGYYSADDFKKIAW
-275 KIAKYSQSEL
+275 KIAAYSQSEL

-294 FSFEVF
+294 FSFEVLN
-300 DNIDSDILE
+300 NIDSDILE

-314 KDPLSLE
+314 KAPLSLE

-326 NKKWANVFLYQKK
+326 NTKWANVFLYQKK

-374 KFNSWNKSVHHL
+374 KFNSWNQSVHHL

-466 IAEYFNIKEYRTN
+466 ITEYFNIKE
-479 KEWYI
+479 
-484 DTARV
+484 
-489 ISGIIGNFFTLE
+489 
-501 RRKKPWYCPKYEDF
+501 
-515 YLRKLQKLIDCHP
+515 
-528 KKLKPMFDVI
+528 
-538 LMGEKDCE
+538 
-546 DQGRFWNVLL
+546 
-556 WKIFDK
+556 
-562 IDEEKID
+562 
-569 EDVVIL
+569 
-575 KEFIDRLRPS
+575 
-585 IRNKEGLRVF
+585 
-595 IAEYFNIKKYR
+595 YR

-633 KPWSSRKYQDF
+633 HPWSLPKYQNF

-649 RELIDYHSKKLK
+649 HQLIDYHSKKLK

-683 LLWKILNKID
+683 LLWKIFNKID
-693 EKRIDEGVNLLKEF
+693 EKRIDEEVNLLKEF

-820 RKSDHRGK
+820 RKSDHRGR

-852 PDEDD
+852 PDEED

-882 KKYLLKFKRED
+882 KKYLLKFKGED

-910 GGSLAAEFGEKH
+910 GGSLAAEFGKKH

-929 YSPLDQHP
+929 DTPLDHHR
-937 NHYSDYITLF
+937 NHHSDYITLF